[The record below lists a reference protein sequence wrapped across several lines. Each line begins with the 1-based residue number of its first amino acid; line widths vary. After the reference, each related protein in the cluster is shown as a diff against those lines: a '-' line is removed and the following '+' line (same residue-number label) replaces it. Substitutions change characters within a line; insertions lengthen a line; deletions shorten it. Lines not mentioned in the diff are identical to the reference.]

1 MMMMMMMMIIIIIIA
16 NVVYKE
22 AAKFSTLIPNT
33 VTTATLHK
41 TTKIDQPIYI
51 HPEDGN
57 CSFAETLDNSEYL
70 MRLIP
75 ESRSITLNAS
85 CENLRLNI
93 MNIMK

>member
-1 MMMMMMMMIIIIIIA
+1 MMIIIIIIVIITIIIA

-22 AAKFSTLIPNT
+22 AAKSSKPIPNT

-57 CSFAETLDNSEYL
+57 CSFAETLDNSEYS

-75 ESRSITLNAS
+75 ESRCITLNAS

-93 MNIMK
+93 MK